1 VPLLH
6 TAPGSSTYSAAHY
19 VRSLPVWY
27 CVVHARDVL
36 LKVAR
41 SWQLRLADIGY
52 GSGFAADL
60 TERNETKRSLM
71 THMRQDMLVVVDP
84 LGCLG

>member
-1 VPLLH
+1 
-6 TAPGSSTYSAAHY
+6 
-19 VRSLPVWY
+19 
-27 CVVHARDVL
+27 

-60 TERNETKRSLM
+60 TERHETKRSLM